1 MNLHTLVVKG
11 LHTRTYATVTFF
23 SREGIIMRVIFR
35 SRDFASV
42 EGAGFGFNN
51 RRPMANAWQYQG
63 RVQHRQ
69 WQGTYECSWE
79 GTGTNKNEPERTKN
93 GPNELVWIVQGDAR
107 LFGLAAALKS
117 RGFVVEVEQL

>member
-1 MNLHTLVVKG
+1 MK
-11 LHTRTYATVTFF
+11 VTFC
-23 SREGIIMRVIFR
+23 SK
-35 SRDFASV
+35 DFASV
-42 EGAGFGFNN
+42 EGSGFGFNN

-79 GTGTNKNEPERTKN
+79 QGGK
-93 GPNELVWIVQGDAR
+93 GPTINASQLVWTVRGDAR

-117 RGFVVEVEQL
+117 KGFVVDVEQD

>member
-1 MNLHTLVVKG
+1 
-11 LHTRTYATVTFF
+11 
-23 SREGIIMRVIFR
+23 MRVIFR

-42 EGAGFGFNN
+42 EGSGFGFNN

-79 GTGTNKNEPERTKN
+79 RAGENEDAKS
-93 GPNELVWIVQGDAR
+93 GPDELIWIVQGDAR

-117 RGFVVEVEQL
+117 RGFVVEVEQT